1 MDLSKFLRQRD
12 IIGTLC
18 AATLSSQL
26 VVFADL
32 ITTSCIIPIINK
44 NGTVEKFCIDIR
56 GAKIEIGKI
65 LFSLIRFCI
74 ILIMLGIIYYNMF

>member
-1 MDLSKFLRQRD
+1 MDITKFLRQRD

-32 ITTSCIIPIINK
+32 LTTSCIIPIINQNK
-44 NGTVEKFCIDIR
+44 RMENYHIRMGNG
-56 GAKIEIGKI
+56 KIEIGKI
-65 LFSLIRFCI
+65 LISLVRFCI
-74 ILIMLGIIYYNMF
+74 ILVMLSVIYYHTF

>member
-1 MDLSKFLRQRD
+1 MDLTKFLRQRD

-32 ITTSCIIPIINK
+32 LTTSCIIPIINQNK
-44 NGTVEKFCIDIR
+44 RIENYHVRVGGNKV
-56 GAKIEIGKI
+56 EIGKI
-65 LFSLIRFCI
+65 LISLIRFCV
-74 ILIMLGIIYYNMF
+74 ILIMLSVIYYHTF